1 MNMIR
6 NFLFFIFT
14 IFSTYSFSQ
23 TQIAGCE
30 NLKGYV
36 YYPYVYPVPK
46 NKSGWVQ
53 DSITGGKS
61 ILVKRQNG
69 QLDILFT
76 DSNSKTPIST
86 LDDGGKVI
94 LLGNSFNRITVLISY
109 ETVTEIYTYWKTDD
123 NQLQYSLLQSKS
135 GTVPK
140 SGVLVGTCQFINFN
154 FQEIYK

>member
-1 MNMIR
+1 MKKVI
-6 NFLFFIFT
+6 FLFLSL
-14 IFSTYSFSQ
+14 FSISAHSQ
-23 TQIAGCE
+23 SQIAGCE

-61 ILVKRQNG
+61 VLVKRQNG

-76 DSNSKTPIST
+76 DSNSKTPISSI
-86 LDDGGKVI
+86 DDGGDVI
-94 LLGNSFNRITVLISY
+94 LLGNSPNRITVLVSY
-109 ETVTEIYTYWKTDD
+109 DKVTEIYTYWRTDD
-123 NQLQYSLLQSKS
+123 GQLQVSLLQSKS

-140 SGVLVGTCQFINFN
+140 SGLLIGSCQFINFN
-154 FQEIYK
+154 FREIYK

>member
-1 MNMIR
+1 MKNIS
-6 NFLFFIFT
+6 LFFSLIL
-14 IFSTYSFSQ
+14 FSTYTFSQ
-23 TQIAGCE
+23 SQIAGCE

-61 ILVKRQNG
+61 VLVKRQNG

-76 DSNSKTPIST
+76 DSNSKTPISSV
-86 LDDGGKVI
+86 DDGGKVV
-94 LLGNSFNRITVLISY
+94 LLGSSPNRITVLVSY
-109 ETVTEIYTYWKTDD
+109 ETVSEIYTYWRTDD
-123 NQLQYSLLQSKS
+123 GQLQVSLLQSKS

-140 SGVLVGTCQFINFN
+140 SGVLIGSCQFINFN
-154 FQEIYK
+154 FKEIYK

>member
-1 MNMIR
+1 MKKII
-6 NFLFFIFT
+6 FLFLSL
-14 IFSTYSFSQ
+14 FSITTYSQS
-23 TQIAGCE
+23 QIAGCE

-61 ILVKRQNG
+61 VLVKRQNG

-76 DSNSKTPIST
+76 DSNSKTPISSV
-86 LDDGGKVI
+86 DDGGKVV
-94 LLGNSFNRITVLISY
+94 LLGNSPNRITVLVSY
-109 ETVTEIYTYWKTDD
+109 ETVSEIYTYWRTDD
-123 NQLQYSLLQSKS
+123 GQLQVSLLQSKS

-140 SGVLVGTCQFINFN
+140 SGLLIGSCQFINFN
-154 FQEIYK
+154 FKEIYK

>member
-1 MNMIR
+1 MKKLFIGI
-6 NFLFFIFT
+6 FLTFI
-14 IFSTYSFSQ
+14 STYTFSQ
-23 TQIAGCE
+23 SQIAGCE

-61 ILVKRQNG
+61 VLVKRQNG

-76 DSNSKTPIST
+76 DSNSKTPISSI
-86 LDDGGKVI
+86 DDGGKVV
-94 LLGNSFNRITVLISY
+94 LLGNSPNRITVLVSY
-109 ETVTEIYTYWKTDD
+109 ETVSEIYTYWRTDD
-123 NQLQYSLLQSKS
+123 GQLQVSLLQSKS

-140 SGVLVGTCQFINFN
+140 SGVLIGSCPFINFN
-154 FQEIYK
+154 FKEIYK